1 MIVCQVGVTS
11 TAREWRSYLDT
22 ARCAVG
28 YGRRRSSRCA
38 CCASQGGHSGGI
50 PALSLTS
57 VAWRWLHVQLRGMPL
72 RILGLIFLAGAC
84 VVGLV
89 VVAPTPAKSQ
99 PSGISLGCNVNDV
112 ALVKEVGT
120 RRARYR
126 SARHWRYRYAKR
138 PSQHRG
144 YFGADPGRYFGVGPG
159 SYECYGYDCNW

>member
-1 MIVCQVGVTS
+1 
-11 TAREWRSYLDT
+11 
-22 ARCAVG
+22 
-28 YGRRRSSRCA
+28 
-38 CCASQGGHSGGI
+38 
-50 PALSLTS
+50 
-57 VAWRWLHVQLRGMPL
+57 MPL